1 MSKLKIIYSG
11 TPEFAV
17 EPLKK
22 LVDNGYDIAAV
33 ITAPDK
39 PAGRGMH
46 LRHSAVKE
54 FALKHGLNILQPTK
68 LKDSGFLDSVRK
80 LHADLHIVVAFRMMP
95 EQLWSMPRLG
105 TLNLHASLLPQ
116 YRGAAPIN
124 RAIMNG
130 ETTTG
135 VTTFFLKH
143 EIDTGDIILSDKVDI
158 GTTEIAGELHDRLM
172 HIGAALVLKTVQ
184 QIEKGNLSTTPQ
196 NSIAS
201 TIKHAPKIFKND
213 CIINWSDKT
222 STVFNQIRGLSPY
235 PGAFTLLEDKNGK
248 TLTLKIYIASVVENK
263 ELLEA
268 GKIISDNKSF
278 LNLAT
283 SDGVISIKEL
293 QLEGKKRMNVE
304 DFLRGFSIN
313 DYTVKK

>member
-33 ITAPDK
+33 ITSPDK

-68 LKDSGFLDSVRK
+68 LKDYDFLDSVRK

-95 EQLWSMPRLG
+95 EELWSMTPMG
-105 TLNLHASLLPQ
+105 TFNLHASLLPQ

-130 ETTTG
+130 EKETG
-135 VTTFFLKH
+135 VTTFFLRH
-143 EIDTGDIILSDKVDI
+143 EIDTGDIILSEKIPI
-158 GTTEIAGELHDRLM
+158 GEDETAGELHDKLM
-172 HIGAALVLKTVQ
+172 MTGAELVLKTVRM
-184 QIEKGNLSTTPQ
+184 IEAGNVKTHPQ
-196 NSIAS
+196 NAGAPL
-201 TIKHAPKIFKND
+201 KNAPKIFKDD
-213 CIINWSDKT
+213 CRINWEN
-222 STVFNQIRGLSPY
+222 STEQIYNQIRGLSPY
-235 PGAFTLLEDKNGK
+235 PGAFTTLISKEGK
-248 TLTLKIYIASVVENK
+248 ETGLKIFKSVKTESAIKTNSG
-263 ELLEA
+263 E
-268 GKIISDNKSF
+268 I
-278 LNLAT
+278 T
-283 SDGVISIKEL
+283 SDQKNYVRIGCANGSLEITEV
-293 QLEGKKRMNVE
+293 QLEGKRKMNIQE
-304 DFLRGFSIN
+304 FLRGFSFK
-313 DYTVKK
+313 DYIVKK